1 MTHQV
6 LRTCLNSC
14 ILLLLLLKLQPAS
27 GQVDT
32 SRVEEVIDSK
42 KAALGGKVA
51 LAVWKNGKMIYTKEI
66 GEDFK
71 VNTRVPVT
79 YASKWFATATIM
91 TLVDQGKLS
100 LDDRVAEYIPV
111 FAKYAKGYITIRDCL
126 FNTTGL
132 EAEADKVQKFFQRK
146 KFENLEEEVNFYA
159 SKKEIQSN
167 PGTDFHYGNIGINI
181 AARVAEIV
189 SKKGFDRLAQEK
201 IFRPLQMR
209 NTTYTTDDNTI
220 SPATGATSSAA
231 DFVKFLG
238 MILSKGTFNGRKI
251 LSEEAITQMHTAINA
266 NLPIKY
272 LPRQTE
278 GLTPGLG
285 VWLQP
290 GNNNQPAA
298 VYNPGIYGTFPYI
311 DIQRNYAAVITVP
324 NQKKED
330 NRDNY
335 LAIKDVLD
343 EVVR

>member
-1 MTHQV
+1 MTPST
-6 LRTCLNSC
+6 LRTCLNCC
-14 ILLLLLLKLQPAS
+14 ILLLLLLKLQPITA
-27 GQVDT
+27 QVDT
-32 SRVEEVIDSK
+32 ASVEDVLNSK

-51 LAVWKNGKMIYTKEI
+51 LSVWKNGKVIYSKEM

-91 TLVDQGKLS
+91 AVIDQGKLS
-100 LDDRVAEYIPV
+100 LDDRVAEYIPA

-146 KFENLEEEVNFYA
+146 KFQNLEEEVNYYA

-167 PGTDFHYGNIGINI
+167 PGTDFYYGNIGINI

-201 IFRPLQMR
+201 VFRPLQMR
-209 NTTYTTDDNTI
+209 NSTYTSDDNTI
-220 SPATGATSSAA
+220 NPSTGATSSAA
-231 DFVKFLG
+231 DYIKFLG
-238 MILSKGTFNGRKI
+238 MILNKGIYNGKQI
-251 LSEEAITQMHTAINA
+251 LSEDVIKLMHTAINA
-266 NLPIKY
+266 ELPIKY
-272 LPRQTE
+272 LPRQAE

-285 VWLQP
+285 VWLEP
-290 GNNNQPAA
+290 GSNNQPVA
-298 VYNPGIYGTFPYI
+298 VYNPGIYGSFPYI
-311 DIQRNYAAVITVP
+311 ELQRNYAAVIIVP
-324 NQKKED
+324 HQKKED
-330 NRDNY
+330 NRENY

>member
-1 MTHQV
+1 MTPSA

-14 ILLLLLLKLQPAS
+14 IVLVLLLKLQTVAA
-27 GQVDT
+27 QVDT
-32 SRVEEVIDSK
+32 ARVEDVINSK

-51 LAVWKNGKMIYTKEI
+51 LAVWKNGKMIYSKEI

-71 VNTRVPVT
+71 VTTRVPVT

-91 TLVDQGKLS
+91 TLIDQGKLS

-159 SKKEIQSN
+159 AKKEIQSN

-189 SKKGFDRLAQEK
+189 SKKSFDRLAQEK

-220 SPATGATSSAA
+220 NPATGAISSAA

-238 MILSKGTFNGRKI
+238 MIMNKGTFNGKQI
-251 LSEEAITQMHTAINA
+251 LSEDAITRMNTAINA
-266 NLPIKY
+266 NLPVKY
-272 LPRQTE
+272 VPRQTE
-278 GLTPGLG
+278 GLTPALG
-285 VWLQP
+285 VWLEP
-290 GNNNQPAA
+290 GGNNQPMAL
-298 VYNPGIYGTFPYI
+298 YNPGMYGSFPYI
-311 DIQRNYAAVITVP
+311 NLERNYAAVIIVP

-330 NRDNY
+330 NRENY
-335 LAIKDVLD
+335 LAIKEVLD
-343 EVVR
+343 DVVR